1 MPWLLPR
8 EIAPLH
14 QKALDRY
21 LGSLTERLS
30 DPNVDRNALV
40 REELARLLYG
50 RPYEELL
57 EANPLAAMGLD
68 P

>member
-40 REELARLLYG
+40 REELARLDRKLFKG
-50 RPYEELL
+50 AR
-57 EANPLAAMGLD
+57 N
-68 P
+68 